1 VSIEHCA
8 GDLLPEV
15 PADEQYHVITT
26 SGDSGACAIN
36 AVFGEP
42 SSHGELRCPSARQLA
57 RQYFGKPLEFLRNQ
71 LGAQR
76 SKLDNVVSSIWAEF
90 IVPCLDVGDGK
101 RPMRGLSN
109 EVRLFAG
116 CLNASRNVA
125 IKARARA
132 QYEADVANGTARTEA
147 KGILYSQLRELFT
160 VPIGE
165 AVWIHIAML
174 SDILPCG
181 MEGFLME
188 DLAGQLN
195 RITDVAGEYEY
206 LQPCPVEDHD
216 GCKFTAL
223 FNPLPSFDGLR
234 YSFLFRLCGDANVK
248 ETDGSV
254 RFGSVPPDQTGAV
267 PTVRL

>member
-1 VSIEHCA
+1 
-8 GDLLPEV
+8 L
-15 PADEQYHVITT
+15 
-26 SGDSGACAIN
+26 
-36 AVFGEP
+36 
-42 SSHGELRCPSARQLA
+42 
-57 RQYFGKPLEFLRNQ
+57 
-71 LGAQR
+71 
-76 SKLDNVVSSIWAEF
+76 
-90 IVPCLDVGDGK
+90 
-101 RPMRGLSN
+101 RGLSN

-195 RITDVAGEYEY
+195 RITEVAGEYEY

-248 ETDGSV
+248 ETDGLV
-254 RFGSVPPDQTGAV
+254 RFGSVPPDQAGAV
-267 PTVRL
+267 LTVRL